1 MTKHKKV
8 ILFLVEGFS
17 DKTALENIIRS
28 LVAEEK
34 VIFAVMNGDIT
45 SNRTT
50 KTDNVLKRVAEQ
62 AKECLAK
69 YKILKT
75 DVVQIIH
82 LVDADGVFIPDSH
95 IKNGDTEH
103 FRYTQDEIIAGNCAV
118 VKERNERKATML
130 QKLEKTGK
138 LFGIPYRVYF
148 MSCNLDHV
156 LYNIQN
162 LDDEEKVEYAD
173 VFYERYAGKEQKF
186 LEFINDF
193 SIAAKGMYQD
203 TWDFIAQDLNSLK
216 RCSNL
221 HLFFEGVSEISKF

>member
-1 MTKHKKV
+1 MTKRKKV

-17 DKTALENIIRS
+17 DKTALENIISR
-28 LVAEEK
+28 LVTEER
-34 VIFAVMNGDIT
+34 VIFAVMHGDIT

-50 KTDNVLKRVAEQ
+50 KADNVLKRVAEQ
-62 AKECLAK
+62 AKEGLSK
-69 YKILKT
+69 YKILKS
-75 DVVQIIH
+75 DVIQIIH

-95 IKNGDTEH
+95 IKNGDASN
-103 FRYTQDEIIAGNCAV
+103 FQYTQEEIIAGNRAV
-118 VKERNERKATML
+118 IKERNERKAAML

-162 LDDEEKVEYAD
+162 LDDTRKVEYAD
-173 VFYERYAGKEQKF
+173 EFYESYVGKEQKF

-216 RCSNL
+216 RYSNL
-221 HLFFEGVSEISKF
+221 HLFFETVTKNV